1 MAAENNRPRVGS
13 LRSAEAG
20 LHLHRRAEAL
30 RTAGGSGRDSGSAAR
45 CHVELNLAESAFAAW
60 WRTTIGPALWW
71 RIARRFTLRSAATP
85 LALAA
90 TEGRGREILGPA
102 WARR

>member
-45 CHVELNLAESAFAAW
+45 CQVELNLAESAFAAW
-60 WRTTIGPALWW
+60 WRSISPARTAKRFALRLVRLIQNRWM
-71 RIARRFTLRSAATP
+71 RRFGIG
-85 LALAA
+85 LAA
-90 TEGRGREILGPA
+90 IASACML
-102 WARR
+102 